1 MIFEYLNLEECMEK
15 QNIYAVSSVCVLLG
29 SSFYIGGVV
38 AGGIYTGLISAM
50 GTGLILFKLKDTY
63 PRVWAWMMK
72 HSIMTDLLLSGLLAA
87 LLINNTVTGIISA
100 AGAGLF
106 VSAGIT
112 LASRI

>member
-1 MIFEYLNLEECMEK
+1 MEK
-15 QNIYAVSSVCVLLG
+15 QNVFAVSSVLVLVG

-50 GTGLILFKLKDTY
+50 GTGLILFKLKDSC
-63 PRVWAWMMK
+63 PGVWKWMLK
-72 HSIMTDLLLSGLLAA
+72 HSIITDVLLSGLMAA

-106 VSAGIT
+106 ISAGIT
-112 LASRI
+112 IASRV